1 MDLMTSGRWV
11 QGQSYLA
18 VASKYGVSPTTSR
31 DWATNASRIVRLAIE
46 GDVEGI
52 RVQMLATLGTIV
64 CRCMDAEDHKTAV
77 SAIETQA
84 KLLGLMVQKHEV
96 AVTPDEVEKLIA
108 EAKALP

>member
-1 MDLMTSGRWV
+1 MTSGRWV

-18 VASKYGVSPTTSR
+18 VARKYGVSPTTSR

-64 CRCMDAEDHKTAV
+64 CRCMDSEDHKTAV